1 MNPLP
6 ARGLVKMPKSQ
17 QLILILCNPFRNPSY
32 KAAPLLCSAGLFL
45 TLLDGRIQGF
55 GLFSIQLSKRHQSP
69 DPNSWARDCFP
80 KLEQIDTFTT
90 KIRHGL
96 DGLFQLNEE
105 MEWDEEFLDWEA
117 VLTLLEFQIWDWI
130 SNFRITGFSKLLPPK
145 NQLGGSGK
153 NQLSENGTQSWKV
166 FLCFKTYNPALHKR
180 ARKSS
185 TAPVQLHLFSYQPPL
200 THLSHTKAAFRHYLC
215 TKFVLF

>member
-1 MNPLP
+1 MGRELGVIKEPPADFYNEIITKQPGLGLVKGISLLSLEKSVGSIEDFFTPMNPLP
-6 ARGLVKMPKSQ
+6 AGGLVKMPKSQ

-105 MEWDEEFLDWEA
+105 ME
-117 VLTLLEFQIWDWI
+117 
-130 SNFRITGFSKLLPPK
+130 
-145 NQLGGSGK
+145 
-153 NQLSENGTQSWKV
+153 
-166 FLCFKTYNPALHKR
+166 
-180 ARKSS
+180 
-185 TAPVQLHLFSYQPPL
+185 
-200 THLSHTKAAFRHYLC
+200 
-215 TKFVLF
+215 